1 MCVPESTAKDAGVP
15 LNVTLVAP
23 VRLLPRIWIVQPN
36 FPEPGLAWTK
46 GSEAYGR
53 REKALP
59 QPGPKVSVGAVL
71 AVASQRQ

>member
-1 MCVPESTAKDAGVP
+1 MPAGTLALMCVPESTAKDAGVP

-46 GSEAYGR
+46 GAKPTVVA
-53 REKALP
+53 KALP
-59 QPGPKVSVGAVL
+59 QPGPKGV
-71 AVASQRQ
+71 